1 MVIHACNPSATEL
14 TQEYCQFG
22 DQPGREAE
30 GGRDRLCLK
39 KAIERD

>member
-30 GGRDRLCLK
+30 GGETDFVSRKR
-39 KAIERD
+39 